1 MQFPRLLRFGG
12 SLSLDRDKVVG
23 VGAHQ
28 VALRRRQKSFLI
40 LFVFFY
46 IVLVFPTI
54 KVGQLHFSIML

>member
-12 SLSLDRDKVVG
+12 SLSLDRDGVVG

-40 LFVFFY
+40 LFVFFCVAV
-46 IVLVFPTI
+46 IFLAVE
-54 KVGQLHFSIML
+54 VGQLHFSIML